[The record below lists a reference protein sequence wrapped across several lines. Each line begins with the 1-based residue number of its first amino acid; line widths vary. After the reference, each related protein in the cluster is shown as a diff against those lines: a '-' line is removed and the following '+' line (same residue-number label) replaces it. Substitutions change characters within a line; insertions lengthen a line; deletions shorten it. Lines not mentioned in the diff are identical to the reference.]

1 LHIPNADT
9 IPKIKPNFRILIV
22 LTRRLIF
29 GQPIALYHRSER
41 FATIFLA
48 LPGPV
53 VGELTRF
60 GSPQPPDES
69 PLRALNE
76 AAIHFLFRPE
86 QREGRNQPAPF
97 PLHPPQSWRSHSWLY
112 SWFTPAQRLQAGILG
127 FSSCGWPT
135 SGPQNEPQ
143 HRPLPV
149 SSRVL
154 LHLLYFLY
162 LPNLAKVAPMPKQ
175 KRKARTRPSCNR
187 KFTPPQ
193 VGGDFQKLVAV
204 MSRLRSP
211 NGCPWDREQSHATLR
226 TYLIEEA
233 YEVLDALDST
243 DDAKFAEELGDV
255 LLQVLFHAQIA
266 HEEGRFDIS
275 AVVRE
280 IHDKMIRRH
289 PHVFGNT
296 KANTAAEV
304 LRNWEQIKKAEREG
318 KQLKDGKDVKDI
330 QEGKDRNAPKKRK
343 DASFASPASSASSTS
358 FSASILDGVPHSV
371 PALLEANQL
380 TRKAARIGFDWPDLD
395 GIFDKLT
402 EETNELHAALSAKP
416 SNRSRV
422 EGEVGDILFV
432 AVNLARHLNVDPEI
446 ALKKTSTKFS
456 RRFRTMERLA
466 REQNTTLAQIPR
478 PQMESLWDQAK
489 QLELAPTK

>member
-1 LHIPNADT
+1 
-9 IPKIKPNFRILIV
+9 
-22 LTRRLIF
+22 
-29 GQPIALYHRSER
+29 
-41 FATIFLA
+41 
-48 LPGPV
+48 
-53 VGELTRF
+53 
-60 GSPQPPDES
+60 
-69 PLRALNE
+69 
-76 AAIHFLFRPE
+76 
-86 QREGRNQPAPF
+86 
-97 PLHPPQSWRSHSWLY
+97 
-112 SWFTPAQRLQAGILG
+112 
-127 FSSCGWPT
+127 
-135 SGPQNEPQ
+135 
-143 HRPLPV
+143 
-149 SSRVL
+149 
-154 LHLLYFLY
+154 
-162 LPNLAKVAPMPKQ
+162 MPKQ
-175 KRKARTRPSCNR
+175 KLKRKTRNP

-193 VGGDFQKLVAV
+193 VGADFQKLVAV

-243 DDAKFAEELGDV
+243 DDAKFAEELGDL

-275 AVVRE
+275 SVIRE
-280 IHDKMIRRH
+280 IHDKMVRRH

-318 KQLKDGKDVKDI
+318 KEAKPTKHTS
-330 QEGKDRNAPKKRK
+330 A
-343 DASFASPASSASSTS
+343 SASSTPS
-358 FSASILDGVPHSV
+358 TASWSASILDGVPRSI

-380 TRKAARIGFDWPDLD
+380 TRKAARIGFDWPNLD

-402 EETNELHAALSAKP
+402 EETNELQQVLAAKP
-416 SNRSRV
+416 PNSSRV

-432 AVNLARHLNVDPEI
+432 AVNLARHLNIDPEI
-446 ALKKTSTKFS
+446 ALKKTSAKFS

-466 REQNTTLAQIPR
+466 HEQNTTLAKIPR

-489 QLELAPTK
+489 QLELPAK